1 MISFGLITE
10 GLTDQIVIE
19 NILAGSFKNP
29 DLDIRPL
36 QPERDKKKDE
46 NKFKGY
52 GSWSQVFAY
61 CRLKDFQEAFQFNDY
76 IIIQI
81 DIDDSEKHGY
91 DIPQRDENGEFTPKE
106 LIEKV
111 IEKFK
116 EEIIGEYFYSQC
128 QQRIIW
134 AISVHSIEC
143 WLLPLYYNDNKI
155 SNFKNCWRA
164 LNKQLDRQHGFTI
177 HAKKLHYY
185 RQISEKYRKH
195 RVLMAGC
202 QHNPSLKSFVVDIE
216 TKKIVIPLEDE
227 W

>member
-19 NILAGSFKNP
+19 NILAGYFNNP

-36 QPERDKKKDE
+36 QPERDKKDE

-61 CRLKDFQEAFQFNDY
+61 CCSRDFQQSFQFNDY

-81 DIDDSEKHGY
+81 DTDVSEQFG
-91 DIPQRDENGEFTPKE
+91 IPQQDVNGELTPE
-106 LIEKV
+106 HLIEKV
-111 IEKFK
+111 LEKFK
-116 EEIIGEYFYSQC
+116 QEIGEDFYSKF

-143 WLLPLYYNDNKI
+143 WLLPLYYQDSKKYKLN
-155 SNFKNCWRA
+155 NCLGT
-164 LNKQLDRQHGFTI
+164 LNKELLKKHDFTI
-177 HAKKLHYY
+177 DAKNPEYY
-185 RQISEKYRKH
+185 RTISKKYSKQK
-195 RVLMAGC
+195 VLMKHYAE
-202 QHNPSLKSFVVDIE
+202 NPSLKAFIEEIQSRDIQ
-216 TKKIVIPLEDE
+216 IVAEED

>member
-19 NILAGSFKNP
+19 NILAGYFKNP

-36 QPERDKKKDE
+36 QPERDKKDE

-52 GSWSQVFAY
+52 GSWSQVLAY
-61 CRLKDFQEAFQFNDY
+61 CRLKDFQESFQFNDY

-81 DIDDSEKHGY
+81 DPNVLQDYG
-91 DIPQRDENGEFTPKE
+91 IPQQDENGEFTPQE
-106 LIEKV
+106 LIKKV

-116 EEIIGEYFYSQC
+116 EEIGEYFYSQC

-143 WLLPLYYNDNKI
+143 WLLPLYYKEKKK
-155 SNFKNCWRA
+155 SKFKNC
-164 LNKQLDRQHGFTI
+164 
-177 HAKKLHYY
+177 
-185 RQISEKYRKH
+185 
-195 RVLMAGC
+195 
-202 QHNPSLKSFVVDIE
+202 
-216 TKKIVIPLEDE
+216 
-227 W
+227 

>member
-19 NILAGSFKNP
+19 NILAGYFKNP

-36 QPERDKKKDE
+36 QPERDKDDE
-46 NKFKGY
+46 NKFTGY

-61 CRLKDFQEAFQFNDY
+61 CRSRDFQESFQFNDY

-81 DIDDSEKHGY
+81 DTDVSEEFG
-91 DIPQRDENGEFTPKE
+91 IPQQDENGELTPKE

-116 EEIIGEYFYSQC
+116 QEIGQYFYSQC

-143 WLLPLYYNDNKI
+143 
-155 SNFKNCWRA
+155 
-164 LNKQLDRQHGFTI
+164 
-177 HAKKLHYY
+177 
-185 RQISEKYRKH
+185 
-195 RVLMAGC
+195 
-202 QHNPSLKSFVVDIE
+202 
-216 TKKIVIPLEDE
+216 
-227 W
+227 

>member
-19 NILAGSFKNP
+19 NILAGYFKNP
-29 DLDIRPL
+29 DLTINPL
-36 QPERDKKKDE
+36 QPERDKDDE

-61 CRLKDFQEAFQFNDY
+61 CSLRDFQESFQFNDY

-81 DIDDSEKHGY
+81 DTDVSQDYG
-91 DIPQRDENGEFTPKE
+91 IPQQDENGEFTPQE
-106 LIEKV
+106 LIVKV

-116 EEIIGEYFYSQC
+116 QEIGEDFYSKC

-143 WLLPLYYNDNKI
+143 WLLPLYYKDNKK
-155 SNFKNCWRA
+155 SKFKNCLET
-164 LNKQLDRQHGFTI
+164 LNKELVKKHDFTI
-177 HAKKLHYY
+177 DAKKPEYY
-185 RQISEKYRKH
+185 RQISKQYSKH
-195 RVLMAGC
+195 KDLMAC
-202 QHNPSLKSFVVDIE
+202 YQHNPSLKNLVVDIE
-216 TKKIVIPLEDE
+216 SKKIVIPLEDE

>member
-1 MISFGLITE
+1 MTNLGLITE

-19 NILAGSFKNP
+19 NILRGYFKNP
-29 DLDIRPL
+29 DLDIIPL
-36 QPERDKKKDE
+36 QPERNKDDE
-46 NKFKGY
+46 NKFTGY

-61 CRLKDFQEAFQFNDY
+61 CRSRDFQESFQSIDY

-81 DIDDSEKHGY
+81 DTDVSEEFG
-91 DIPQRDENGEFTPKE
+91 IPQQDEDGEFTPQE

-116 EEIIGEYFYSQC
+116 QEIGEDFYSKC

-143 WLLPLYYNDNKI
+143 WLLPLYYQDNKK
-155 SNFKNCWRA
+155 SKLKNCLAA
-164 LNKQLDRQHGFTI
+164 LNKHLNKKYGFTI
-177 HAKKLHYY
+177 DAKKPEYY
-185 RQISEKYRKH
+185 REISKQYSKYRD
-195 RVLMAGC
+195 LMAC
-202 QHNPSLKSFVVDIE
+202 YQDNPSLKSFVGEIQKRDI
-216 TKKIVIPLEDE
+216 KIVVEDE

>member
-10 GLTDQIVIE
+10 GLTNQIVIE
-19 NILAGSFKNP
+19 NILAGYFKNP

-36 QPERDKKKDE
+36 QPERDKKDE

-52 GSWSQVFAY
+52 GSWSQVFGY

-81 DIDDSEKHGY
+81 DTDVSEEYG
-91 DIPQRDENGEFTPKE
+91 ILQQDENGEFTPKE

-116 EEIIGEYFYSQC
+116 EEIGEYFYSQC

-143 WLLPLYYNDNKI
+143 WLLPLYYKDNKK
-155 SNFKNCWRA
+155 SNFKNCLRA
-164 LNKQLDRQHGFTI
+164 LNEQLDKKHDFTI
-177 HAKKLHYY
+177 DAKKLQYY
-185 RQISEKYRKH
+185 REISEKYRKH
-195 RVLMAGC
+195 RDLMAC
-202 QHNPSLKSFVVDIE
+202 YQHNPSLKIFVVEIE
-216 TKKIVIPLEDE
+216 SKKIVIPLEDE

>member
-19 NILAGSFKNP
+19 NILAGYFKNP

-36 QPERDKKKDE
+36 QPERDKDDD
-46 NKFKGY
+46 NKFTGY

-61 CRLKDFQEAFQFNDY
+61 CRSRDFQESFQSNDY

-81 DIDDSEKHGY
+81 DTDVSEEYG
-91 DIPQRDENGEFTPKE
+91 IPQQDENGELTPE
-106 LIEKV
+106 QLIEKV

-116 EEIIGEYFYSQC
+116 QEIGEDFYNKF

-143 WLLPLYYNDNKI
+143 WLLPLYYQDSKK
-155 SNFKNCWRA
+155 SKLKNCLGT
-164 LNKQLDRQHGFTI
+164 LNQELIKKHDFTI
-177 HAKKLHYY
+177 DAKKPEYY
-185 RQISEKYRKH
+185 REISQKYSKH
-195 RVLMAGC
+195 KNLMAC
-202 QHNPSLKSFVVDIE
+202 YQDNPSLKSFVVDIE
-216 TKKIVIPLEDE
+216 SKKIVIPLEDE

>member
-19 NILAGSFKNP
+19 NILAGYFKNP

-36 QPERDKKKDE
+36 QPERDKDDE
-46 NKFKGY
+46 NKFTGY

-61 CRLKDFQEAFQFNDY
+61 CRSRDFQESFQFNDY

-81 DIDDSEKHGY
+81 DTDVSEDFG
-91 DIPQRDENGEFTPKE
+91 ITQQDENGELTPEK

-116 EEIIGEYFYSQC
+116 QEIGEDFYNKF

-134 AISVHSIEC
+134 GISVHSIEC
-143 WLLPLYYNDNKI
+143 WLLPLYYKDSKK
-155 SNFKNCWRA
+155 SKLKKCLST
-164 LNKQLDRQHGFTI
+164 LNKQLLKKHSFTI
-177 HAKKLHYY
+177 DAKKPEYY
-185 RQISEKYRKH
+185 REISKQYSKH
-195 RVLMAGC
+195 KVLMAC
-202 QHNPSLKSFVVDIE
+202 YEHNPSLKSFVVE
-216 TKKIVIPLEDE
+216 VESKEIVIVLEED

>member
-19 NILAGSFKNP
+19 NILAGYFKNP

-36 QPERDKKKDE
+36 QPERDKKDE

-61 CRLKDFQEAFQFNDY
+61 CRLKDFQESFQFNDY

-81 DIDDSEKHGY
+81 DTDTSQEYG
-91 DIPQRDENGEFTPKE
+91 IPQQDENGEFTPE
-106 LIEKV
+106 NLIEKV

-116 EEIIGEYFYSQC
+116 EEIIGEDFYGKY

-143 WLLPLYYNDNKI
+143 WLLPLYYKDNKK
-155 SNFKNCWRA
+155 SHFKNCLRA
-164 LNKQLDRQHGFTI
+164 LNEQLVKKHDFTI
-177 HAKKLHYY
+177 DAKKPEYY
-185 RQISEKYRKH
+185 RKISKQYSKH
-195 RVLMAGC
+195 RDLMAC
-202 QHNPSLKSFVVDIE
+202 YQHNPSLKSFVVDIE
-216 TKKIVIPLEDE
+216 SKKIVIPLEDE

>member
-19 NILAGSFKNP
+19 NILAGYFKNP

-36 QPERDKKKDE
+36 QPERDKDDD
-46 NKFKGY
+46 NKFTGY

-61 CRLKDFQEAFQFNDY
+61 CRSRDFQESFQFNDY

-81 DIDDSEKHGY
+81 DTDVSEDFG
-91 DIPQRDENGEFTPKE
+91 ITQQDENGELTPEK

-116 EEIIGEYFYSQC
+116 QEIGEDFYSKF

-143 WLLPLYYNDNKI
+143 WLLPLYYQDKKK
-155 SNFKNCWRA
+155 SKFKNCLGV
-164 LNKQLDRQHGFTI
+164 LNKEISKKHSFTI
-177 HAKKLHYY
+177 DAKNPEYY
-185 RQISEKYRKH
+185 RQISKQYSKH
-195 RVLMAGC
+195 KVLMAC
-202 QHNPSLKSFVVDIE
+202 YQHNPSLNSFVVEIE
-216 TKKIVIPLEDE
+216 SKKIVVVLEED

>member
-19 NILAGSFKNP
+19 NILAGYFKNP

-36 QPERDKKKDE
+36 QPERDKKDE

-61 CRLKDFQEAFQFNDY
+61 CRLKDFQESFQFNDY

-81 DIDDSEKHGY
+81 DTDTSQEYG
-91 DIPQRDENGEFTPKE
+91 IPQQDENGEFPPEKW
-106 LIEKV
+106 IEKV

-116 EEIIGEYFYSQC
+116 EEIIGEDFYGKY

-143 WLLPLYYNDNKI
+143 WLLPLYYKDNKK
-155 SNFKNCWRA
+155 SHFKNCLRA
-164 LNKQLDRQHGFTI
+164 LNEQLVKKQDFTI
-177 HAKKLHYY
+177 DAKKAEYY
-185 RQISEKYRKH
+185 RKISKQYSKH
-195 RVLMAGC
+195 RDLMAC
-202 QHNPSLKSFVVDIE
+202 YQHNPSFKSFVVDIE
-216 TKKIVIPLEDE
+216 SKKIVIPLEDE

>member
-19 NILAGSFKNP
+19 NILAGYFKNP

-36 QPERDKKKDE
+36 QPERDKKDE

-81 DIDDSEKHGY
+81 DTDVSEEHGY

-143 WLLPLYYNDNKI
+143 WLLPLYYKDHKK
-155 SNFKNCWRA
+155 SHFKNCLGT
-164 LNKQLDRQHGFTI
+164 LNKQLYKKDGFTI
-177 HAKKLHYY
+177 DAKKPQYY

-195 RVLMAGC
+195 RDLMDC
-202 QHNPSLKSFVVDIE
+202 YQHNPSLTSFVVEIE
-216 TKKIVIPLEDE
+216 SKKIVIPLEDE

>member
-19 NILAGSFKNP
+19 NILAGYFDNP

-36 QPERDKKKDE
+36 QPARDKDDE

-61 CRLKDFQEAFQFNDY
+61 CRSRDFQEAFQFNKY

-81 DIDDSEKHGY
+81 DTDVSEDY
-91 DIPQRDENGEFTPKE
+91 EVRQRDENNEFTPEE
-106 LIEKV
+106 LIAKV

-116 EEIIGEYFYSQC
+116 EVIGEDFYSKC
-128 QQRIIW
+128 QDKIIW

-143 WLLPLYYNDNKI
+143 WLLPLYCTGKKK
-155 SNFKNCWRA
+155 SKLKNCLGT
-164 LNKQLDRQHGFTI
+164 LNQELVKKHSFTI
-177 HAKKLHYY
+177 DANAKNPEYY
-185 RQISEKYRKH
+185 REISKQYSKH
-195 RVLMAGC
+195 KVLMAC
-202 QHNPSLKSFVVDIE
+202 YQYNPSLKSFVVEIE
-216 TKKIVIPLEDE
+216 SKKIVIALEDD